1 MDAKSIKLLTE
12 GEIQLA
18 CEVEMI
24 TEDNAF
30 KIQSLRKQGYGYKR
44 IARELS
50 LSRNTVRKYGRDG
63 AKLMYHQRNPRKG
76 ILSGKEEWL
85 KEKFFQHD
93 GNADVVRQELK
104 KEYGLSV
111 SLRTVERAVKVYHEE
126 LRRKD
131 LATVRFETPPGYQ
144 MQIDFGERF
153 VSIGGER
160 VKGHFFVAKLGFSRR
175 IYVRAFKHENQQNWM
190 TGIEEAVRYFGG
202 MPQQLVIDNASAM
215 VLEHNRGTHEVKFT
229 EGFKAFAEYWGFKL
243 RACMPGRPQTKGK
256 VESGVKY
263 VKRNCIAGREFS
275 SWEEMEAHI
284 SRWLLEESDER
295 QLGDKGDTPR
305 RRFEEEESS
314 ALRPLEMGKPAF
326 STIREITRKVPHDCF
341 VRVET
346 NSYSVPWEHIGKE
359 VQVQVTKAE
368 VIISLFNGTEIA
380 RHRLCPDRHKRI
392 ENPEH
397 FNGIIFRRDE
407 DKGNKKK
414 EVPQDVTVPREVRVG
429 ELERPLEEYEEAVN
443 E

>member
-1 MDAKSIKLLTE
+1 MDTISIKLLTE
-12 GEIQLA
+12 GEMQLA
-18 CEVEMI
+18 GEVEVVTQDDASEI
-24 TEDNAF
+24 RA
-30 KIQSLRKQGYGYKR
+30 LRKLGYGYKR

-63 AKLMYHQRNPRKG
+63 GEPVYHQKNPRKG
-76 ILSGKEEWL
+76 LLSGKEEWL
-85 KEKFFQHD
+85 RAKFFQHE

-111 SLRTVERAVKVYHEE
+111 SLRTVERAVKAYHEE

-144 MQIDFGERF
+144 MQIDFGERL

-160 VKGHFFVAKLGFSRR
+160 VKAHFFAAKLGFSRR
-175 IYVRAFKHENQQNWM
+175 LYVRAFEHENQQNWM

-202 MPQQLVIDNASAM
+202 MPQQLLIDNASAM
-215 VLEHNRGTHEVKFT
+215 VLEHNRGTHEVVFT
-229 EGFKAFAEYWGFKL
+229 ERFKAFAEYWGFEL
-243 RACMPGRPQTKGK
+243 RACKPGRPQTKGK

-263 VKRNCIAGREFS
+263 VKRNCIAGREFAN
-275 SWEEMEAHI
+275 WEEMEAHI
-284 SRWLLEESDER
+284 SRWLKEESDKR
-295 QLGDKGDTPR
+295 QLGDKGDTPQ
-305 RRFEEEESS
+305 RRFEEEESR
-314 ALRPLEMGKPAF
+314 ALRPLDFGKPSF
-326 STIREITRKVPHDCF
+326 SPVHEITRKVPHDCF

-359 VQVQVTKAE
+359 VQVRVTKEE
-368 VIISLFNGTEIA
+368 VVISLFKGPEIA
-380 RHRLCPDRHKRI
+380 RHRLCPGRHQRI

-407 DKGNKKK
+407 DKEHK
-414 EVPQDVTVPREVRVG
+414 EQEVSQDMPLPREIRVG
-429 ELERPLEEYEEAVN
+429 ELERPLEEYEKAVN

>member
-12 GEIQLA
+12 GKIQLE
-18 CEVEMI
+18 CEVEMV
-24 TEDNAF
+24 TEDDAS
-30 KIQSLRKQGYGYKR
+30 KIQALRKLGYGYKR

-63 AKLMYHQRNPRKG
+63 AKPVYHQRNPRKR

-85 KEKFFQHD
+85 KKKYLQHD

-111 SLRTVERAVKVYHEE
+111 SLRTVERAVKAHREE

-144 MQIDFGERF
+144 MQIDFGEGF
-153 VSIGGER
+153 ASIGGER

-175 IYVRAFKHENQQNWM
+175 LYVRAFEHENQQNWM

-215 VLEHNRGTHEVKFT
+215 VLEHNRGTHDVTLT
-229 EGFKAFAEYWGFKL
+229 ESFKAFVEYWGFKV
-243 RACMPGRPQTKGK
+243 RPCMPGRPQTKGK

-284 SRWLLEESDER
+284 SRWMKEEADER

-305 RRFEEEESS
+305 RRFEEEESR
-314 ALRPLEMGKPAF
+314 ALRPLEMGKPPF
-326 STIREITRKVPHDCF
+326 SPIREITRKVPHDCF
-341 VRVET
+341 VRVDT

-368 VIISLFNGTEIA
+368 VIIALFNGQEIA
-380 RHRLCPDRHKRI
+380 RHNLCRDRHKRI
-392 ENPEH
+392 EKPEH
-397 FNGIIFRRDE
+397 FNGIIFRKDE
-407 DKGNKKK
+407 DKGHKKR
-414 EVPQDVTVPREVRVG
+414 EESQEVTVPREVKVS

>member
-1 MDAKSIKLLTE
+1 MDAISIKLLTE
-12 GEIQLA
+12 EVTQLA
-18 CEVEMI
+18 SEVEMV
-24 TEDNAF
+24 TQDDAS
-30 KIQSLRKQGYGYKR
+30 KIRALRELGYGYKR

-63 AKLMYHQRNPRKG
+63 AKPVYHQKNPRKR

-104 KEYGLSV
+104 KEYGVSV

-131 LATVRFETPPGYQ
+131 LATVRFDTPPGYQ
-144 MQIDFGERF
+144 MQIDFGER
-153 VSIGGER
+153 VVPIGGER
-160 VKGHFFVAKLGFSRR
+160 VKAHFFVAKLGFSRR
-175 IYVRAFKHENQQNWM
+175 LYVRAFEHENQQNWM
-190 TGIEEAVRYFGG
+190 MGIEEAIRYFGG
-202 MPQQLVIDNASAM
+202 MPQQLLIDNASAM

-229 EGFKAFAEYWGFKL
+229 ENFKAFAEYWGFEL

-263 VKRNCIAGREFS
+263 VKRNCIAGREFA

-284 SRWLLEESDER
+284 SRWMREEADER

-305 RRFEEEESS
+305 RRFEEEESR
-314 ALRPLEMGKPAF
+314 ALRALELGKPSF

-341 VRVET
+341 VRVDT

-359 VQVQVTKAE
+359 VRVQVTKAE
-368 VIISLFNGTEIA
+368 VIISLYNGPEIA
-380 RHRLCPDRHKRI
+380 RHRLCLDRNKRI
-392 ENPEH
+392 EKTEH
-397 FNGIIFRRDE
+397 FNGIIFRKDE
-407 DKGNKKK
+407 DKGHKKK
-414 EVPQDVTVPREVRVG
+414 EESQEMTVPREVKVS

>member
-1 MDAKSIKLLTE
+1 MDAISIKLLTE
-12 GEIQLA
+12 EKIQLA
-18 CEVEMI
+18 CEVEMV
-24 TEDNAF
+24 TEDDAS
-30 KIQSLRKQGYGYKR
+30 KIRALRKLGYGYKR

-63 AKLMYHQRNPRKG
+63 AEAVYHQKNPRKR

-85 KEKFFQHD
+85 KEKYFQHD

-111 SLRTVERAVKVYHEE
+111 SLRTVERAVKVHHEE

-144 MQIDFGERF
+144 MQIDFGERV

-175 IYVRAFKHENQQNWM
+175 LYVRAFEHENQQNWM

-202 MPQQLVIDNASAM
+202 MPQQLLIDNASAM
-215 VLEHNRGTHEVKFT
+215 VLEHNRGTHEVTFT
-229 EGFKAFAEYWGFKL
+229 ESFKAFAEYWGFKV

-284 SRWLLEESDER
+284 SRWMKEESDER
-295 QLGDKGDTPR
+295 QLGEKGDTPR
-305 RRFEEEESS
+305 RRFEEEECR
-314 ALRPLEMGKPAF
+314 ALRPLEVGKPAF
-326 STIREITRKVPHDCF
+326 SPIREITRKVSHDCF
-341 VRVET
+341 VQVET

-368 VIISLFNGTEIA
+368 VIISLFNGQEIA
-380 RHRLCPDRHKRI
+380 RHNLCRDHHKRI
-392 ENPEH
+392 EKLEH
-397 FNGIIFRRDE
+397 FNGIIFRKDE
-407 DKGNKKK
+407 DKGDKKK
-414 EVPQDVTVPREVRVG
+414 EGPQEVTVPREVKVG